1 MIVYRIVKEEYS
13 KVLKASGY
21 AARWNHKGS
30 FVIYAAESKS
40 LACLENLVH
49 RSGEGNNGL
58 YKVMLI
64 QVPDSLKIEIIDA
77 LSLKAGWQKIEHFT
91 YCQNIGADWLS
102 GSEKAILELK
112 RVVKVGGVIIFSVPV
127 DFVNTIYFN
136 AHRAFTRDYILSLFD
151 GFELLEEKYQ
161 YGYEL
166 VENFVADRGFGT
178 GLFMFTKVKQ

>member
-30 FVIYAAESKS
+30 FSIYAAESKS

-102 GSEKAILELK
+102 GSEKAIL
-112 RVVKVGGVIIFSVPV
+112 KVPSVLIKNE
-127 DFVNTIYFN
+127 F
-136 AHRAFTRDYILSLFD
+136 
-151 GFELLEEKYQ
+151 
-161 YGYEL
+161 
-166 VENFVADRGFGT
+166 NFVLNPSHPDFKKIKLTAVEDFIFDPRF
-178 GLFMFTKVKQ
+178 